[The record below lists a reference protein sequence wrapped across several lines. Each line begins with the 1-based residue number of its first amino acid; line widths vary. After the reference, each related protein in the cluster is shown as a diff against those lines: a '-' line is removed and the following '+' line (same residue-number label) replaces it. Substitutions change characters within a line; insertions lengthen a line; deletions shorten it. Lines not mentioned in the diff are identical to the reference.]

1 MSALKNKNFFM
12 HDGKYLKISQ
22 KQTTF
27 MLIRNVKL
35 EGKLV
40 DLCVE
45 EGMIT
50 SGCKK
55 DGTVMDAEG
64 RVVVPGFVNPHSHL
78 GYSITLRYG
87 KPNESGTLNEGIT
100 RNLDE
105 VIPKLDFDD
114 VRRRLKKIST
124 LLFANGVTH
133 VRTHEPFMNGLMY
146 KVIKAREVS
155 PLDLQVVAFP
165 TPGVYRY
172 EIEEEF
178 RKASRMAD
186 VIGMIPHGE
195 RTFMEGVESIK
206 LAFSLAT
213 ENNKMIDGHVD
224 ETDDPNSRFTEEVV
238 KEAIRNGIGEKVTI
252 SHMTASHSY
261 DSWYFDKLMSMMVS
275 SKVNVVSNPV
285 VSMHLQGRYDSY
297 PKRRGIARIR
307 QMMRA
312 GINVALGTDNIADM
326 IYPLGE
332 GNMLRVAQEAFLVDH
347 FVSTEV
353 ESLMRTITWNGARA
367 MSIKDYGIA
376 EGRKAD
382 LVLLNA
388 KSTYEAIRNALPP
401 ALVVY
406 GKHYVIND
414 VRFSV
419 DGEDVTGVV
428 ENLTD

>member
-1 MSALKNKNFFM
+1 
-12 HDGKYLKISQ
+12 
-22 KQTTF
+22 
-27 MLIRNVKL
+27 MLIKNARVI
-35 EGKLV
+35 GKDGLFE
-40 DLCVE
+40 LCVE
-45 EGMIT
+45 EGLLA

-55 DGTVMDAEG
+55 DGSIFDAEG
-64 RVVVPGFVNPHSHL
+64 RLVVPGFVNPHSHL
-78 GYSITLRYG
+78 GYSVTLRYG
-87 KPNESGTLNEGIT
+87 KPNQSGTLHEGII
-100 RNLDE
+100 RNLED
-105 VIPKLDFDD
+105 VIPKLTCDD
-114 VRRRLKKIST
+114 VRRRLKKITT
-124 LLFANGVTH
+124 LMFVNGVTH

-146 KVIKAREVS
+146 KVHKAREEI

-178 RKASRMAD
+178 RKASLMAD

-195 RTFMEGVESIK
+195 RTFMEGVESVK
-206 LAFSLAT
+206 LAFSLAK

-238 KEAIRNGIGEKVTI
+238 KEAIRNGMGEKVTI

-275 SKVNVVSNPV
+275 SKVNVVSNPI

-297 PKRRGIARIR
+297 PKRRGVARIR
-307 QMMRA
+307 QMMKA

-347 FVSTEV
+347 FVSE
-353 ESLMRTITWNGARA
+353 EIYSLMNMITWNGAKA
-367 MSIKDYGIA
+367 MSLNNYGIG

-382 LVLLNA
+382 FVVLNA
-388 KSTYEAIRNALPP
+388 RSIYEAIRSALPP

-406 GKHYVIND
+406 GKHYVVND
-414 VRFSV
+414 LKFSI
-419 DGEDVTGVV
+419 DGNDVTGLV